1 MRVKRLVRELRPHT
15 KVTITSTSSCI
26 VTQPNHITCKDAC
39 HIESIEE
46 IRDLQII
53 DTIITGS
60 NAITL
65 VVDQEDLVWN

>member
-1 MRVKRLVRELRPHT
+1 MRVKRFVRELSPHT
-15 KVTITSTSSCI
+15 RVTILATTFSI
-26 VTQPNHITCKDAC
+26 VDKPKHITCKDAC

-53 DTIITGS
+53 GTAITGS

-65 VVDQEDLVWN
+65 IVDKEDLV